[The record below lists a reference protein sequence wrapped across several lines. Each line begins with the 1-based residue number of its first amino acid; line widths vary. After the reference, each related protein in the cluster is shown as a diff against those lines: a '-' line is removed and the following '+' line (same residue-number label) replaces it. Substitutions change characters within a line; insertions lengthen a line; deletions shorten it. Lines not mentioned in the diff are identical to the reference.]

1 MKYFHNFYSN
11 NNVSSIR
18 SINSLYIG
26 NVLDLYKFL
35 LENGWCKETCAP
47 RMQEEYEKSHKT
59 LGQCSITAFLVQDI
73 FGGEVYGVML
83 KDGNLH
89 CFNYIN
95 GVIFDLT
102 SEQLNEEVNYSL
114 SLLQNRNDHF
124 VSEEKYHRYL
134 LLKKLLLERK

>member
-1 MKYFHNFYSN
+1 MFFNQINANFKPIN
-11 NNVSSIR
+11 NEYHFINDMNHFYQLLLSI
-18 SINSLYIG
+18 
-26 NVLDLYKFL
+26 
-35 LENGWCKETCAP
+35 WCKKTCAP
-47 RMQEEYEKSHKT
+47 RMRIRWTNDNPS
-59 LGQCSITAFLVQDI
+59 LGQCSITSFLCQDI

-124 VSEEKYHRYL
+124 VSEEKYQRYL
-134 LLKKLLLERK
+134 LLKKLLQERK